1 MATLKNKGNIK
12 FGNKKLPKTTAV
24 FNICAAHDCPSAKRG
39 LCQVVNAGHTC
50 YARRDEYLWKF
61 PLAYR
66 RRQEKAWDSLSA
78 SEFVAEFAGLMNR
91 RRSPTTAL
99 RLNESGDFRSQ
110 ADVTKAVK
118 IARGLQKLGVTVYC
132 YTARKD
138 LDFGDI
144 GPLMINGSG
153 FKVSGE
159 FRFIRSKKDLPKG
172 YRICPGDCRTC
183 TRCQN
188 GKLTGVLPH

>member
-1 MATLKNKGNIK
+1 MATLVNKGNIK

-39 LCQVVNAGHTC
+39 LCQVVNAGHVC

-61 PLAYR
+61 PLDYR

-78 SEFVAEFAGLMNR
+78 NEFVEEFAGLMQR

-110 ADVTKAVK
+110 ADVTKAIR
-118 IARGLQKLGVTVYC
+118 IARRLRKMGVTVYC

-138 LDFGDI
+138 LNFRNAGALI
-144 GPLMINGSG
+144 VNGSG

-159 FRFIRSKKDLPKG
+159 FRFVKTKADLPKG
-172 YRICPGDCRTC
+172 YKFCPGDCRKC
-183 TRCQN
+183 TRCLK